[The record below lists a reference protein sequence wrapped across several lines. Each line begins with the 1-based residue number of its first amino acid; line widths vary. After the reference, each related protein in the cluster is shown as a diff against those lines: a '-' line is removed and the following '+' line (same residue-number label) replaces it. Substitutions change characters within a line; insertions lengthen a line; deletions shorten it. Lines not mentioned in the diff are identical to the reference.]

1 MKKSDVFLWAIVIL
15 VIGFVFWMITSG
27 RLDALPG
34 SFIDRIWNSIEN
46 LVRPIFR
53 R

>member
-27 RLDALPG
+27 RLDTLSG
-34 SFIDRIWNSIEN
+34 SFIDGIWNSIEN